1 MNPMQIFEKHPH
13 MDAYRVGGF
22 YSPYALVATEKRFT
36 EAELA
41 AEWHANDSAAWRMF
55 ARRPEFYDLDFAEK
69 LEERDSTLRR
79 FARLP
84 HAHESDYQ

>member
-1 MNPMQIFEKHPH
+1 MSAFTIYEKHPTA
-13 MDAYRVGGF
+13 DAYRVGGF
-22 YSPYALVATEKRFT
+22 YSPYALVSRDKRFS

-84 HAHESDYQ
+84 HADETDYQ

>member
-1 MNPMQIFEKHPH
+1 MSPLQIFEKHPR

-41 AEWHANDSAAWRMF
+41 AEWWRQKSFFDTAHRRTENYMNQSRLIDSRE
-55 ARRPEFYDLDFAEK
+55 REYDRLCVME
-69 LEERDSTLRR
+69 R
-79 FARLP
+79 FATLP
-84 HAHESDYQ
+84 HFDA